1 MGKEH
6 DWVDDFHIVVW
17 LGLWNFKSKMPTIKR
32 FEDLD
37 VWKESR
43 ILNKIIGSLIHENK
57 FEHNFRLINQ
67 IEGSSGSIMDNI
79 AEGFERG
86 TIAEFIQFLGYSKG
100 SCGELRSQL
109 YRALDRNYLVQDQFN
124 ELLKLVSRISAML
137 HGLILYLQKTKINGL
152 RKNNPDSNKQN
163 TIKNNQ

>member
-109 YRALDRNYLVQDQFN
+109 YRAMDRNYLVQDQYN
-124 ELLKLVSRISAML
+124 
-137 HGLILYLQKTKINGL
+137 H
-152 RKNNPDSNKQN
+152 NNLF
-163 TIKNNQ
+163 